1 MDESYHS
8 TLAAGVEKKYRQL
21 EQDIME
27 DIIRRIRKAGPI
39 TDTADW
45 QIQRLVILGNSSQDI
60 EDMIRRAVNGNE
72 AEVRRLYEEVIER
85 EYTRDRELYEKVGKD
100 FIPYEQNPEL
110 QQITNAL
117 VEQSTAELYNITKS
131 TGFMVDMGRGQ
142 KVFTPLADIYNEY
155 LDSAIIG
162 MANGAYDYNTLIRKM
177 VGQMTAS
184 GLRTDHA
191 FSDGGSTYGIDYA
204 SGWHN
209 RIDVAVRRALLTGF
223 GQLAGRVTDINAQR
237 LGTNY
242 FEVTWHAA
250 ARPSHAAWQGKVYSK
265 EELTTKCGLG
275 TGPGLH
281 GWNCR
286 HDYYPF
292 IPGVSQRNYPDEWLA
307 EQNAREATPKSF
319 RGKDYTAYEATQK
332 QRQMETA
339 LRARREQ
346 VQLLRAGGADE
357 KDITIAQCKYQAQLN
372 EYKRFSKA
380 MGLPEQM
387 ERVYTGRTKG
397 RIAPSP
403 QTYAKWQA
411 EQINK
416 EKERQ
421 EKRRQAD
428 IRAAQRA
435 ASQSAA
441 SSGTIKRDPGVPASW
456 EKGNPMTPQQA
467 VTGTNPNFKTY
478 LREWTLNCQRCVSA
492 FEARMRGY
500 DVEARARIL
509 TSIDELPYM
518 NAKTGWLSVYDGA
531 TVTSVHKNTG
541 KACRTTIESEMLSW
555 GDGAR
560 AIVRVRWKSGG
571 GHVFN
576 ALQIDGQTVFVD
588 PQSGSMDCSGYFAAG
603 MIKPGMTEL
612 VRIDNL
618 DFTDRIEL
626 CAKPKEE

>member
-8 TLAAGVEKKYRQL
+8 TLAAGIEKRYRQL

-27 DIIRRIRKAGPI
+27 DIIRRIRKAGMI
-39 TDTADW
+39 TDAADW
-45 QIQRLVILGNSSQDI
+45 QIQRLIILGNSTQDI
-60 EDMIRRAVNGNE
+60 EDMIRRVVDGNE
-72 AEVRRLYEEVIER
+72 EEVRRLYGEVIER

-117 VEQSTAELYNITKS
+117 VDQSNEELYNITRS
-131 TGFMVDMGRGQ
+131 MGFMIDNGHGG
-142 KVFTPLADIYNEY
+142 KTFTPLSDIYNSH
-155 LDSAIIG
+155 LDSAITG
-162 MANGAYDYNTLIRKM
+162 MANGAYDYNTLVRRM

-209 RIDVAVRRALLTGF
+209 RIDVAARRALLTGF
-223 GQLAGRVTDINAQR
+223 GQLAGQVTQMNAQR
-237 LGTNY
+237 LGAQY

-250 ARPSHAAWQGKVYSK
+250 ARPSHATWQGKVYTK

-275 TGPGLH
+275 TGPGLY
-281 GWNCR
+281 GWNC
-286 HDYYPF
+286 HHGCYPF
-292 IPGVSQRNYPDEWLA
+292 IPSVSRRSYTDEWLA

-387 ERVYTGRTKG
+387 ERVYTGQTKG

-403 QTYAKWQA
+403 QAYARWRA
-411 EQINK
+411 EQTDRA
-416 EKERQ
+416 KERT
-421 EKRRQAD
+421 ERHRRED
-428 IRAAQRA
+428 M
-435 ASQSAA
+435 
-441 SSGTIKRDPGVPASW
+441 
-456 EKGNPMTPQQA
+456 E
-467 VTGTNPNFKTY
+467 
-478 LREWTLNCQRCVSA
+478 
-492 FEARMRGY
+492 RG
-500 DVEARARIL
+500 
-509 TSIDELPYM
+509 
-518 NAKTGWLSVYDGA
+518 G
-531 TVTSVHKNTG
+531 
-541 KACRTTIESEMLSW
+541 RT
-555 GDGAR
+555 
-560 AIVRVRWKSGG
+560 
-571 GHVFN
+571 
-576 ALQIDGQTVFVD
+576 
-588 PQSGSMDCSGYFAAG
+588 
-603 MIKPGMTEL
+603 
-612 VRIDNL
+612 
-618 DFTDRIEL
+618 
-626 CAKPKEE
+626 